1 MVTKILA
8 WSSFGTML
16 VFAGLALGVLA
27 AWKNLGGSGPTLVWF
42 VALPLLGIS
51 ILLAV
56 ALLAWSVFG
65 SDT

>member
-16 VFAGLALGVLA
+16 LA
-27 AWKNLGGSGPTLVWF
+27 ALIALAALFYRQDLGETGRTLVWY
-42 VALPLLGIS
+42 VAVPVLVVS

-56 ALLAWSVFG
+56 ALLVWSAF
-65 SDT
+65 DTES

>member
-16 VFAGLALGVLA
+16 VFAIVALTSLFM
-27 AWKNLGGSGPTLVWF
+27 WNSLGRSGPTLVWF
-42 VALPLLGIS
+42 LALPLLVIS

-56 ALLAWSVFG
+56 ALLVWSVFG
-65 SDT
+65 SDS

>member
-16 VFAGLALGVLA
+16 LFAIIALVSLY
-27 AWKNLGGSGPTLVWF
+27 AWKSLGGTGPLLVWF
-42 VALPLLGIS
+42 VALPLLVIS

-56 ALLAWSVFG
+56 ALLVWSVVG
-65 SDT
+65 SDS

>member
-16 VFAGLALGVLA
+16 LFAILSIVSLLYWADLEET
-27 AWKNLGGSGPTLVWF
+27 GPLLVWF
-42 VALPLLGIS
+42 GALPLLVIS

-56 ALLAWSVFG
+56 TLLVWSAFE
-65 SDT
+65 SKS

>member
-16 VFAGLALGVLA
+16 LFAILALVSLY
-27 AWKNLGGSGPTLVWF
+27 AWKDLGGTGPLLVWF
-42 VALPLLGIS
+42 GALPLLVIS

-56 ALLAWSVFG
+56 TLLIWSVVG
-65 SDT
+65 SDS